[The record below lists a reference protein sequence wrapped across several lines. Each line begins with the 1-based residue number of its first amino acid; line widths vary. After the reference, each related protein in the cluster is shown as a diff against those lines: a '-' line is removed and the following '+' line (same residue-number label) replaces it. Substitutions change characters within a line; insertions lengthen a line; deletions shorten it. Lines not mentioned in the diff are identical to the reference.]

1 MKIAG
6 LMKMTLLDYPGQ
18 VACTVFTSG
27 CNFRCPFCHNAS
39 LVLPE
44 RSNGEEY
51 SEEDFFAFLTK
62 RANILDGVCISGG
75 EPLLHKDITT
85 FIRRIK
91 AMGFKVKLDTNGSD
105 PDALR
110 VLLDE
115 GIVDFVAMDIK
126 NSPEEYAVTCGL
138 MNAPV
143 EDVGESIRLLLS
155 GRVPFEFRTTVVDEL
170 HDEKRMRKLAQ
181 WISGAPRYFLQAY
194 TDTDDVIEKGYHTC
208 SEQKMN
214 DILRAV
220 AEFVPAVEIRGASIG
235 K

>member
-1 MKIAG
+1 
-6 LMKMTLLDYPGQ
+6 
-18 VACTVFTSG
+18 
-27 CNFRCPFCHNAS
+27 
-39 LVLPE
+39 
-44 RSNGEEY
+44 
-51 SEEDFFAFLTK
+51 
-62 RANILDGVCISGG
+62 
-75 EPLLHKDITT
+75 
-85 FIRRIK
+85 
-91 AMGFKVKLDTNGSD
+91 MGFKVKLDTNGSD

-115 GIVDFVAMDIK
+115 GIVDFVAMYIK
-126 NSPEEYAVTCGL
+126 NSPEEYAGTCGL